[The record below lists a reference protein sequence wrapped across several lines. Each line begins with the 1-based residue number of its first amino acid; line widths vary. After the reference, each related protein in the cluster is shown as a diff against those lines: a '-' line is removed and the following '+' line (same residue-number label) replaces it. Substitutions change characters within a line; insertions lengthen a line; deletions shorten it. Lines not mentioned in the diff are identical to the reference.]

1 MNMIKIE
8 ERFTSLTEKD
18 LATVEGG
25 RVSWKGNINIDVH
38 KVIDSTGR
46 FFGGIYNA
54 GRAFGRNVYNAFY

>member
-25 RVSWKGNINIDVH
+25 RVSWRGNINIDVH

-46 FFGGIYNA
+46 FFGGIYLSLIHI
-54 GRAFGRNVYNAFY
+54 